1 MFSRAC
7 VKNSVHRG
15 VGVSVRQPPLDRLG
29 RHPPGRQTPPGQM
42 DRLGR
47 HPPPPWADTP
57 WADTPPPADGY
68 WSGWYASYRN
78 VFLLR
83 KENIK
88 YAQIIQILDDT
99 SLDRI

>member
-15 VGVSVRQPPLDRLG
+15 VGVSARQPPLDRLG
-29 RHPPGRQTPPGQM
+29 RHPPGQM

-47 HPPPPWADTP
+47 HPPWADTP
-57 WADTPPPADGY
+57 RQTPPGQTAPLQQTATGVDGTHPT
-68 WSGWYASYRN
+68 GN